1 MLAEKLDD
9 KGDGTQRL
17 LKEKE
22 HTIQL
27 MKKNLNI
34 PTTQLIQA
42 SELLEMEKEKERL
55 NGKLTYFQA

>member
-1 MLAEKLDD
+1 M
-9 KGDGTQRL
+9 

-34 PTTQLIQA
+34 PTNQLIQA
-42 SELLEMEKEKERL
+42 SELSEMEKEKERL

>member
-1 MLAEKLDD
+1 M
-9 KGDGTQRL
+9 

-22 HTIQL
+22 HTIKL
-27 MKKNLNI
+27 MKKKLNI

-42 SELLEMEKEKERL
+42 LELSEMEKEKERL